1 MQKELL
7 RLFNGVLVS
16 EYADSTH
23 MYKNILVRTIR
34 NGYIVDPRAD
44 VSTGMLDVIES
55 IVGISGEKANAS
67 FHKSW
72 DVVANSSMELLVLEQ
87 IIHYIT
93 TYGFEALGIYSEDTV
108 YIPNE
113 VLNLPNI
120 SDRIPLTVIKAM
132 TVSDVFENVK
142 KLTHTGIAL
151 SQETLNDLKVIVDGL
166 GKKCANIEFVEGV
179 KNREFKAYLYELYG
193 LVPTQP
199 EEYVRYVINK
209 LTGETLVI
217 KNSKL
222 IAMIKLADGALLDKL
237 LVDAPV
243 TLATVFF
250 RYKPLLLAMKSIT
263 RNKNFFNRLRKDA
276 ESMHQPMGEDY
287 MNSIT
292 SQLKNGTFDY
302 EKFKLKLKDA
312 TIFRKIRLAYALQY
326 RLDPADHIV
335 YQVRN
340 GKGFVKEFSKTVH
353 RFSTAL
359 ALGAVS
365 ESIAEDIKAK
375 IGGQTVYIP
384 ENVHYALPATEKQFI
399 GFLPNG
405 TYVTVPD
412 DLIVGIHWENYD
424 GHRVD
429 LDFSMTSINGKYGWD
444 GSYRSDDSRTL
455 FSGDITDAPASRGGA
470 SEMFYMKKSRENE
483 ALLLNVNDFRSNA
496 EGLVYK
502 FFVASEEVSTD
513 FRKDY
518 MVDVSNIVAQ
528 ASVTVKENHST
539 LGLVARVNDEQRV
552 YFSASSFD
560 SGRSVRVNDKTI
572 NTQEFFLKKALN
584 PIEFNDILVMAGANV
599 VTEKPV
605 EGEFIDLSI
614 EALDKTSII
623 GLLL

>member
-7 RLFNGVLVS
+7 RLFNGVLSNPDKGNVS
-16 EYADSTH
+16 TTD
-23 MYKNILVRTIR
+23 LVHGIM
-34 NGYIVDPRAD
+34 NGYLLTPKVEVTPNLIRAID
-44 VSTGMLDVIES
+44 S

-72 DVVANSSMELLVLEQ
+72 AVVRDSSIEQLVLQQ
-87 IIHYIT
+87 IVHYIT
-93 TYGFEALGIYSEDTV
+93 TYGFEALGIYSEDTI

-113 VLNLPNI
+113 VLNLPAI
-120 SDRIPLTVIKAM
+120 SDKIPLTVIKAM
-132 TVSDVFENVK
+132 TADDVFENVK

-179 KNREFKAYLYELYG
+179 KNREFKSFLYDFYG
-193 LVPTQP
+193 LVPAQP
-199 EEYVRYVINK
+199 EEYVRYVINR
-209 LTGETLVI
+209 LTDETLVI

-243 TLATVFF
+243 TLASVFF
-250 RYKPLLLAMKSIT
+250 RYKPLLLAMKSISK
-263 RNKNFFNRLRKDA
+263 NKNFFNRLRKDA

-292 SQLKNGTFDY
+292 SQIENRTFSLNT
-302 EKFKLKLKDA
+302 FKLKLKDA
-312 TIFRKIRLAYALQY
+312 TVFRKIRLAYALQY

-340 GKGFVKEFSKTVH
+340 GKGWVKEFKKTSH
-353 RFSTAL
+353 RFTTAL
-359 ALGAVS
+359 ALSVVC
-365 ESIAEDIKAK
+365 ESIAENIKEK

-384 ENVHYALPATEKQFI
+384 EGVHYALPATEKQFI

-405 TYVTVPD
+405 TYVSVPE
-412 DLIVGIHWENYD
+412 DLVVGIHWENYQNNIT
-424 GHRVD
+424 D
-429 LDFSMTSINGKYGWD
+429 LDFSMSSLAGKYGWD
-444 GSYRSDDSRTL
+444 GGYRSYDRGVL
-455 FSGDITDAPASRGGA
+455 FSGDVTDAPASRGGA
-470 SEMFYMKKSRENE
+470 SEMFYMKSAVESE
-483 ALLLNVNDFRSNA
+483 PMMLNVNDFRSNS

-502 FFVASEEVSTD
+502 FFVASQDLSAGLS
-513 FRKDY
+513 KNY
-518 MVDVSNIVAQ
+518 MVDVSRIVAQ
-528 ASVTVKENHST
+528 ASITIKDTHTT
-539 LGLVARVNDEQRV
+539 LGMVIRVGDEQRV
-552 YFSASSFD
+552 YFSSTSID
-560 SGRSVRVNDKTI
+560 SGRSIQVNEKTV

-584 PIEFNDILVMAGANV
+584 PIEFNDILIMAGANV

-605 EGEFIDLSI
+605 EGEFLDLSI

-623 GLLL
+623 GLLS